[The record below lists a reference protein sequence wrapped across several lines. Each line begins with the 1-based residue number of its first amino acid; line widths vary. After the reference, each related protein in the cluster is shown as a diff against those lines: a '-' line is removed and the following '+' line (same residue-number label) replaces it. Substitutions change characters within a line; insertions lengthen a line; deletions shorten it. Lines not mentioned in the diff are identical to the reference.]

1 MLVDKNKIIQG
12 DSAQFNLVLRTHFLE
27 ANDNPDVR
35 LKPKEKNQ
43 LADGLYHLLRSDARW
58 TSDNTEVLIE
68 SLEKASGLTMNPIER
83 AEFKFNVLALTEFD
97 SVSELDCPLNHLLAQ
112 CRHHLLIN
120 SLVEKQF
127 LLSGHPLKKLLDFM
141 HDNLLGFDSKFGK
154 VLLPLYD
161 FVTEM
166 VKEVQKTP
174 WNDNLGYQKLIK
186 EAEEKI
192 NTLTERFFMIADRMM
207 ATETGHIK
215 AQQAN
220 QTINHFLVSL
230 LQGKKLPGDVSQ
242 VLLSQLYDELK
253 ILLVTEGAKSERWL
267 RFSKMV
273 KTLVMLYQ
281 PGCPIDN
288 KTQNLWQNLP
298 DQLEAMIKEMDI
310 NSPHLEKWLDTIRFD
325 YFHLAQGQAL
335 TSLMDV
341 ELPLELSKQSNQLV
355 EADAADIQSAQ
366 SYSEG
371 QWFLLRDAQGLQR
384 VYVTY
389 KLAEFNQYLFINILG
404 QKVAGLDAKQ
414 FSDYVGT
421 GALSP
426 LVKNGVC
433 IQLYAKAVDQLL
445 QDFYER
451 YERFMQSKK
460 QQAELALKEK
470 AESDQRV
477 ALELKAEQ
485 QRLDQERK
493 EQEKVAQAQREEEK
507 RLLREKAKLEREKE
521 KAKQEAELE
530 KQKLEVLAKSKALEE
545 EKRSEATK
553 KKRLL
558 EEKRTELISKQIR
571 IALDTLS
578 LGARIDYQSNADSA
592 VVRAKLAVKFNA
604 TKRYVFID
612 HDGFTIIDATRN
624 EIVDMIL
631 AGSVVLVD
639 IDGRL
644 SQDITSL
651 VERSKNEAALAPA

>member
-161 FVTEM
+161 FVTDM
-166 VKEVQKTP
+166 VREVQKTP

-230 LQGKKLPGDVSQ
+230 LQGKKLPSDVSQ
-242 VLLSQLYDELK
+242 VLLNQLYDELK

-341 ELPLELSKQSNQLV
+341 ELPPELSKQSNQLI

-404 QKVAGLDAKQ
+404 QKVAGLDARQ

-521 KAKQEAELE
+521 RAKQEAELE

-578 LGARIDYQSNADSA
+578 LGARIDYQSSADSA

-639 IDGRL
+639 IEGRL
-644 SQDITSL
+644 SQDISSL
-651 VERSKNEAALAPA
+651 VKRSKSETVLAPA

>member
-43 LADGLYHLLRSDARW
+43 LADGLYRLLQSDARW

-161 FVTEM
+161 FVTGM
-166 VKEVQKTP
+166 VREVQKTP

-230 LQGKKLPGDVSQ
+230 LQGKKLPSDVSQ
-242 VLLSQLYDELK
+242 VLLNQLYDELK

-651 VERSKNEAALAPA
+651 VERSKNEAVLAPA